1 MIFVAGAGALVV
13 YFLSFAP
20 LRRLI
25 RSARRGAWIANSI
38 NAEYVMMAHLLLLI
52 IGASLVADSILG

>member
-1 MIFVAGAGALVV
+1 MTFFVGAAVLVLYV
-13 YFLSFAP
+13 FTFVP

-25 RSARRGAWIANSI
+25 RSARRGARIANSI

-52 IGASLVADSILG
+52 IGASLILDSILG